1 MTTAIEQ
8 LLSERAGL
16 DTEVLGAHAIHRAI
30 AARMAACAIP
40 GFDAY
45 FRLLQTSEPEF
56 DNLVEELAVLET
68 WFFRDRGP
76 FDFLAEYAKGR
87 QNLRALSAA
96 CATGEEAYSIAI
108 ALREAGLPAGGFTVD
123 ACDISRRALE
133 TASRAVYP
141 ANSFR
146 EDWRDS
152 RNHWFEPVSGGF
164 ALRPEIARLVR
175 FHRDNLLRPSF
186 LAAQAPYNV
195 VFCRNLLIYFRPKAQ
210 ESVVR
215 LIGQLLSHDG
225 VVITGHAEVSILL
238 GQGYQPVGQPRS
250 FACRKAVL
258 PALLPVPVRKMER
271 VAPPQPA
278 SATPAPP
285 VAEPRPETGR
295 RRLFEQARKLA
306 DAGAFEAA
314 SLLCRQLQAQGSDAD
329 AYYLEG
335 VINAARDRLDLAEEC
350 FRRSLYLDPAHY
362 VSLVQ
367 MTLLCERQG
376 DVARAKLFRDRAAKL
391 AERYPEVTDARRP

>member
-1 MTTAIEQ
+1 MTNAIEQ

-16 DTEVLGAHAIHRAI
+16 DTKVLGAHAIERAT
-30 AARMAACAIP
+30 AARMAACALL
-40 GFDAY
+40 GVDAY
-45 FRLLQTSEPEF
+45 FRLLQTSEAEF

-68 WFFRDRGP
+68 WFFRDCGP

-87 QNLRALSAA
+87 PGLRALSAA

-108 ALREAGLPAGGFTVD
+108 ALLEAGLPPGGFTVD

-146 EDWRDS
+146 QDWRDS
-152 RNHWFEPVSGGF
+152 RNRWFEPVTGGF

-175 FHRDNLLRPSF
+175 FHRDDLLHPSF
-186 LAAQAPYNV
+186 LTTQAPYDV

-215 LIGQLLSHDG
+215 LIGQLLAHNG

-238 GQGYQPVGQPRS
+238 RQGYEPLGQPRS
-250 FACRKAVL
+250 FACRKAV
-258 PALLPVPVRKMER
+258 PALPPTPVWKMDR
-271 VAPPQPA
+271 PAPPQP
-278 SATPAPP
+278 SSFTPAPAVP
-285 VAEPRPETGR
+285 EPRPETERG
-295 RRLFEQARKLA
+295 RLFEQARQLA

-329 AYYLEG
+329 AFYLEG
-335 VINAARDRLDLAEEC
+335 VINAARDRLDLAEDC
-350 FRRSLYLDPAHY
+350 FRKALYLDPAHY
-362 VSLVQ
+362 VSLIQ
-367 MTLLCERQG
+367 MSLLCERRG
-376 DVARAKLFRDRAAKL
+376 DPARAKIFRGRAAKL
-391 AERYPEVTDARRP
+391 AARSPEVADARRP